1 MLNEGN
7 AGYGY
12 KASLF
17 SFLFSSSLFF
27 PGCKLDPWALQ
38 NSVHFYQHT
47 TRGAAAYSKQESLTE
62 YSKFTKRFAAR
73 RRAVECRV

>member
-17 SFLFSSSLFF
+17 SLFF
-27 PGCKLDPWALQ
+27 FLLLFFAGCKLDPWALQ

-47 TRGAAAYSKQESLTE
+47 TRGAAAY
-62 YSKFTKRFAAR
+62 
-73 RRAVECRV
+73 

>member
-17 SFLFSSSLFF
+17 SLFF
-27 PGCKLDPWALQ
+27 FLLLLFFAGCKLDPWALQ
-38 NSVHFYQHT
+38 NSVHFYEHT
-47 TRGAAAYSKQESLTE
+47 TRGAAAY
-62 YSKFTKRFAAR
+62 
-73 RRAVECRV
+73 